1 MQTMYSKLIKKGEIM
16 RRFPLVVC
24 SILLLSLVVSG
35 LWATRATKTQLAEQ
49 YLEVTN
55 PSNATGLDMRQM
67 SQGATTIVTGQC
79 IGTRS
84 TWVGRTLYTIAT
96 VQVSETI
103 KGDPQTTV
111 NVAIPGGIDLNRN
124 IPLEMKYPGAPLMQR
139 GEESFLFLIPATA
152 MPGSYSVMGYAQGK
166 LSIVANQDGEK
177 MVTPNSARVPMNN
190 ANGVVRG
197 NAPMTRLSVFKDRV
211 KAYLQ

>member
-1 MQTMYSKLIKKGEIM
+1 M
-16 RRFPLVVC
+16 RRFPLAVC

-35 LWATRATKTQLAEQ
+35 LWATRATKTQLTEQ
-49 YLEVTN
+49 YREATN
-55 PSNATGLDMRQM
+55 PTNVTGLTMGEM
-67 SQGATTIVTGQC
+67 AQGAERIVTGQC
-79 IGTRS
+79 LGTRS

-103 KGDPQTTV
+103 KGEPEATL
-111 NVAIPGGIDLNRN
+111 NVLLPGGIDANRK
-124 IPLEMKYPGAPLMQR
+124 IPVGMNFPGAPLMQR
-139 GEESFLFLIPATA
+139 GEESFLFLIPADA

-177 MVTPNSARVPMNN
+177 MVSANSARVPMNS
-190 ANGVVRG
+190 ATGVVRG
-197 NAPMTRLSVFKDRV
+197 NAQMTRLSEFRDRV